1 MNISERIK
9 ARRLEL
15 GLSVDAIAEK
25 LHINRATY
33 YRYESNEIE
42 KFPVDSV
49 LPLAEI
55 LQLSPATLM
64 GWDKEE
70 QTEPQSAP
78 AVLPVDDLTPSE
90 VEELKRYKQ
99 FIIDTRDIR
108 NGKGGA

>member
-42 KFPVDSV
+42 KFPLESV
-49 LPLAEI
+49 LPLSEI
-55 LQLSPATLM
+55 LKLPPEIIM
-64 GWDKEE
+64 GWNKEE
-70 QTEPQSAP
+70 QTEPQNTP
-78 AVLPVDDLTPSE
+78 AALPVDDLTPDE
-90 VEELKRYKQ
+90 VEELKSYKQ
-99 FIIDTRDIR
+99 FIINKRDIK
-108 NGKGGA
+108 NGGA